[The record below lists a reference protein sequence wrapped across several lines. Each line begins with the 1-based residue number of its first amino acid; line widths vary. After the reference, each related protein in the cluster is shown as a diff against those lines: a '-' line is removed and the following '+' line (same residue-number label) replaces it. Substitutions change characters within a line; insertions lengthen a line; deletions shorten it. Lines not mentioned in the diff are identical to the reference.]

1 MKTYSLDTI
10 EINKIRYY
18 AEQQNQTDGP
28 KNLIQDIRRT
38 YFKDL
43 NKKQ

>member
-10 EINKIRYY
+10 EINKRRYY

-28 KNLIQDIRRT
+28 KNLI
-38 YFKDL
+38 
-43 NKKQ
+43 

>member
-1 MKTYSLDTI
+1 M
-10 EINKIRYY
+10 
-18 AEQQNQTDGP
+18 QNNRTKLMDQ